1 MKHLVKGQRIKLES
15 LTSSQ
20 KVELHLSVSGLKGA
34 VRFFCIVV
42 GANGKLLQPG
52 YLVHADQVSTPCG
65 SVMIK
70 NQAASRSSFAL
81 NLASLPAGAKE
92 LFFGASL
99 GEKTGTLEQN
109 AGDITDGFLSLSD
122 GSQQLTRY
130 AFTARDF
137 NGEKALLLGK
147 LYHKTVWRLAIMS
160 SGYRAGLPA
169 LLPNYG
175 LPEDAL
181 KSKQA
186 APRGAPARQGQARSS
201 SSGSGVLLPANWP
214 GNVTPQLPQ
223 GLTTGVGILLVEYPD
238 GKQATGTGFVI
249 NPGGYLLTCHH
260 VVNQAKTIKIC
271 LGGTNFVRPVRYI
284 ASDEQ
289 HDLALLWMTDGN
301 GSPYWLP
308 LVPPDE
314 EPQLGEALGLLGYPL
329 GFDLGLSVT
338 YSQGIINSYRTRNNV
353 PVLQIDAG
361 AAPGSSGGPVF
372 RRSDGRVVGMLQG
385 GLEQHGMLINL
396 ALDIRTFW
404 RFGWHS

>member
-1 MKHLVKGQRIKLES
+1 
-15 LTSSQ
+15 
-20 KVELHLSVSGLKGA
+20 
-34 VRFFCIVV
+34 
-42 GANGKLLQPG
+42 LLQPG
-52 YLVHADQVSTPCG
+52 YLVHAAQVGTPCG
-65 SVMIK
+65 AVVIK
-70 NQAASRSSFAL
+70 TQAAGRSSFAL
-81 NLASLPAGAKE
+81 NLANLPAGAKE
-92 LFFGASL
+92 LLFGVSL
-99 GEKTGTLEQN
+99 GEETGTLQQN
-109 AGDITDGFLSLSD
+109 AGDITSGFLSLSEAALPSD
-122 GSQQLTRY
+122 GSQQLARY
-130 AFTARDF
+130 AFRARDF
-137 NGEKALLLGK
+137 DGEKALLLGK

-160 SGYRAGLPA
+160 SGFRAGLAA

-175 LPEDAL
+175 VPEDAL

-186 APRGAPARQGQARSS
+186 TPRGATPTLGEARSS

-214 GNVTPQLPQ
+214 GNVSPQLPQ

-271 LGGTNFVRPVRYI
+271 LGGTNFGRPVRYI
-284 ASDEQ
+284 AGDEQ

-308 LVPPDE
+308 LLPPAE

-353 PVLQIDAG
+353 PFLQIDAG

-385 GLEQHGMLINL
+385 GVEQHGMLINL

-404 RFGWHS
+404 RFGWHG